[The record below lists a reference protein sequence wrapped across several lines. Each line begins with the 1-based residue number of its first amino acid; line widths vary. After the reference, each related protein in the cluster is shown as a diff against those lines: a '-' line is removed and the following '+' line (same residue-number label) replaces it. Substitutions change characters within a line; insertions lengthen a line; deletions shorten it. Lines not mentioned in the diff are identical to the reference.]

1 MGKYIVLLIVSMI
14 TNVSEIFLQILELY
28 YVRYIVVLTFVIMS
42 VAFIIYDK
50 TKKNIIT
57 LSSGTLVLVSV
68 LFVINIA
75 IAILSD
81 LLLTSAGGSLF
92 LETVNSIAGFSTFLS
107 LYLLC
112 EFFMNLINI
121 KCMVLK
127 IILYTIIS
135 VNLIVLLIRAVA
147 VLFGV
152 YIGNNFTIIKL

>member
-81 LLLTSAGGSLF
+81 LLLTSAGGILF

>member
-50 TKKNIIT
+50 TKKNTIT